1 MNDDESI
8 AAVGAGDQMAL
19 QTLFERHLPWIAG
32 RLRRTPPVDDELAA
46 IYQRGPKMMR
56 DETMVQA

>member
-46 IYQRGPKMMR
+46 IYLRGPKMMQ
-56 DETMVQA
+56 DETMA

>member
-46 IYQRGPKMMR
+46 IYQRGPK
-56 DETMVQA
+56 